1 MIYDKIKWCLQ
12 QKKGIKIIE
21 PNENLS
27 KRYIDEALSD
37 LETIEKVNEKWKV
50 ITSYYSCYNAL
61 YSVLMKAGVK
71 CEIHDC
77 TIALMDF
84 LGFSSLDTEFM
95 YLLKE
100 KRINVQYYLKSS
112 DLFIDKKKV
121 SDFVIK
127 CKKILSLLD
136 DNKINEIRSKLIK

>member
-1 MIYDKIKWCLQ
+1 MSYDKINWCLQ
-12 QKKGIKIIE
+12 QKKGIRLIE
-21 PNENLS
+21 PNDNLS

-61 YSVLMKAGVK
+61 YSVLMKVGVK

-112 DLFIDKKKV
+112 DLFIDKKKA

-136 DNKINEIRSKLIK
+136 DNKINEIRSKLLK